1 MKGLVIS
8 SGTIKDYDRLN
19 IAIKE
24 NDFIICADGGMN
36 HIMEVGKSPDLVIG
50 DLDSINQNSLNY
62 IEENKIPI
70 QKFPTIKDDTDT
82 GIALEY
88 LIEKGFKEITLMGV
102 TGTRQ
107 DHTLAKIFL
116 LDYIHGKNIKGKIID
131 DNNIIYLV
139 DDYLR
144 LEYMNNSFVS
154 VIPITETG
162 IEVSLSGFFY
172 NLDNIKIKFGS
183 TYGIS
188 NKVIEE
194 YGEIKIHN
202 GKALVFISRD

>member
-1 MKGLVIS
+1 MKGLIIS

-19 IAIKE
+19 IVIRE

-70 QKFPTIKDDTDT
+70 QKFPTIKDATDT

-107 DHTLAKIFL
+107 DHTMANIFL
-116 LDYIHGKNIKGKIID
+116 LNHLHEKKIRGKIID

-139 DDYLR
+139 DKHLE
-144 LEYMNNSFVS
+144 LEYNQETFVS
-154 VIPITETG
+154 IIPITEDG

-172 NLDNIKIKFGS
+172 NLENTIIKFGS
-183 TYGIS
+183 THGVS
-188 NKVIEE
+188 NKIVEQKGI
-194 YGEIKIHN
+194 ITINK
-202 GKALVFISRD
+202 GKALIFVSKD

>member
-88 LIEKGFKEITLMGV
+88 LIQKGFKEITLMGV

-107 DHTLAKIFL
+107 DHTIANIFL

-139 DDYLR
+139 EDYLR